1 MKVRQ
6 AVQAVAVVALSAIGT
21 GVYATGDADDYNI
34 NSEIRN
40 PSTVARTQVKADTRQ
55 ARAEGQLRPAGEAET
70 FAEAKLPR
78 GTDRS
83 RGEVK
88 AEVLAARAAGELIP
102 AGEGVEVAAHTHP
115 TGRFANLWSKQHGGQ

>member
-6 AVQAVAVVALSAIGT
+6 AVALAVLSLAGT
-21 GVYATGDADDYNI
+21 AVYATGDADDYNI

-40 PSTVARTQVKADTRQ
+40 PSTVARTQVRSDVRQ
-55 ARAEGQLRPAGEAET
+55 ARAEGQLRPAGEAQSY
-70 FAEAKLPR
+70 AEAKVPQ

-88 AEVLAARAAGELIP
+88 AEVLAARAAGDLVP

-115 TGRFANLWSKQHGGQ
+115 TGRFANLWSKKHGGQ